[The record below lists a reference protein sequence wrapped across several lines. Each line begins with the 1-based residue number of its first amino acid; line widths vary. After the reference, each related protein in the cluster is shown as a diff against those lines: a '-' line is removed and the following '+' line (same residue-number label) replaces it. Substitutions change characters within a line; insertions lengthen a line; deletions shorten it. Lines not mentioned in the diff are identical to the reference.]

1 MSGAAAV
8 EQAARLAERTCRT
21 FDSATFAIG
30 ENHLRVNV
38 SIGVAAYPDH
48 CVTADEMFGNADLAL
63 YRAKATGR
71 GRHVTFTRA
80 IRDEVE
86 ARLTLEAELG
96 HAIER
101 NELELFYQPQM
112 RLSDGK
118 LLGAEALVRW
128 RHPTRGLLSPADFMP
143 LVNISS
149 ISARTSLWIMET
161 ACRQGRAWQRA
172 GHGIRLGVNIP
183 PSLIQTGDLATTIE
197 GVLKD
202 TEFPPHLLE
211 LEVTEDILL
220 EDDERALATFRRV
233 QKLGVQIAFDDFGT
247 GYASLTYL
255 KKFPINRLKIDKSFV
270 HELRAGSNDAAI
282 VICTVTLA
290 NLLGLSVIA
299 EGVEDAT
306 SIELLRGM
314 GCEEGQGFYFSPALP
329 AAEFAQ
335 RFLQEAAAPVGSEPT
350 REPAAATAA

>member
-1 MSGAAAV
+1 V
-8 EQAARLAERTCRT
+8 
-21 FDSATFAIG
+21 
-30 ENHLRVNV
+30 
-38 SIGVAAYPDH
+38 
-48 CVTADEMFGNADLAL
+48 
-63 YRAKATGR
+63 
-71 GRHVTFTRA
+71 
-80 IRDEVE
+80 
-86 ARLTLEAELG
+86 
-96 HAIER
+96 
-101 NELELFYQPQM
+101 

-128 RHPTRGLLSPADFMP
+128 RHPTRGLLSPSDFMP

-161 ACRQGRAWQRA
+161 ACRQGRAWQCA

-183 PSLIQTGDLATTIE
+183 PSLIQTGDLASTVE
-197 GVLKD
+197 GVLRD
-202 TEFPPHLLE
+202 TGFPPRLLE

-290 NLLGLSVIA
+290 NLLGLAVIA
-299 EGVEDAT
+299 EGVEDT
-306 SIELLRGM
+306 SSIELLRGM
-314 GCEEGQGFYFSPALP
+314 GCEEGQGFYFSPPLP
-329 AAEFAQ
+329 AAEFEG
-335 RFLQEAAAPVGSEPT
+335 RFLQGTAAPAAELPEP
-350 REPAAATAA
+350 AATAA